1 MRFCRVFRNVSC
13 RGYACIL
20 LRRVAFCYENKVAPR
35 IIVLFV
41 LDRGYLSVRGV
52 FCFTPYG
59 KRIIREVKQN
69 EIWFFCKNWGLIW
82 LPLTRVTPHGVGR
95 CHEVT
100 EGTAAVSGWRVQ
112 RDRGREKVAFFCSFT
127 PSLPSSRQSRA
138 TSQLPFRSVLL
149 SLRLEIATGNPHPR
163 QREARIVETP
173 TFGIEPEILCLI

>member
-1 MRFCRVFRNVSC
+1 M
-13 RGYACIL
+13 
-20 LRRVAFCYENKVAPR
+20 APR

-100 EGTAAVSGWRVQ
+100 EGTAAVSGWHAAGVTGGVFLVRPRANTVRPYEVCALPVGLCKIQ
-112 RDRGREKVAFFCSFT
+112 LCSGRRGAGVRWT
-127 PSLPSSRQSRA
+127 P
-138 TSQLPFRSVLL
+138 L
-149 SLRLEIATGNPHPR
+149 S
-163 QREARIVETP
+163 EA
-173 TFGIEPEILCLI
+173 